1 MSFFNEADDDDKVRL
16 GLDSMLKPSCEA
28 HSFSS
33 THLQPEVNESALK
46 ALFKAFDED
55 GNGKLSKQ
63 ELVKAFKAW
72 GTSLLGRSTRPQ
84 PQLTHSLMN
93 GRSPHH

>member
-1 MSFFNEADDDDKVRL
+1 MKLTHSFFFFNSD
-16 GLDSMLKPSCEA
+16 
-28 HSFSS
+28 
-33 THLQPEVNESALK
+33 LQPEVNESALK

-72 GTSLLGRSTRPQ
+72 GTSLLGTCLHE
-84 PQLTHSLMN
+84 PQLMRSLMN